1 MLFFVYSKTVK
12 IYDKF
17 CKSVTHHGF
26 YIIFLLNI
34 LSLYKIFMCFL
45 DCIYPDLIRTIY
57 VHSDVCQQMMDQLN
71 RKNEMGGN
79 DWGGGGESKAC
90 FNSSSLLVYDFMS

>member
-1 MLFFVYSKTVK
+1 
-12 IYDKF
+12 
-17 CKSVTHHGF
+17 
-26 YIIFLLNI
+26 
-34 LSLYKIFMCFL
+34 MCFL

-79 DWGGGGESKAC
+79 DGGGGGNQRLASTR
-90 FNSSSLLVYDFMS
+90 LVYLYMTL